1 MTSLVEFDGFYDA
14 ARARQVALGQ
24 ASGSNDILT
33 EINAIQ
39 IAIDT
44 AAASGTLV
52 ATITSSTVMT
62 QSTDH
67 FDAWND
73 PFNFDA
79 PIDNLRRVAM
89 QQVIN
94 YFSRL
99 GYNIK
104 RVRVGVTN
112 FFDWSV
118 VW

>member
-1 MTSLVEFDGFYDA
+1 MTALVQFDGFYDA

-24 ASGSNDILT
+24 ASGTNDILT

-39 IAIDT
+39 IGVDA
-44 AAASGTLV
+44 AAASGELV
-52 ATITSSTVMT
+52 LTVTASTVMT
-62 QSTDH
+62 NSTEH
-67 FDAWND
+67 FDSWND

-79 PIDNLRRVAM
+79 PADNLRRAAM

-99 GYNIK
+99 GYHIK
-104 RVRVGVTN
+104 RVRVGVTS
-112 FFDWSV
+112 FFEWSV